1 MNLYTFKKSNKMK
14 TFSFTFLFIISGF
27 VNAQTAL
34 DAYILNKMEE
44 EHISGLGAALV
55 KDGELLWF
63 GNYGLANRE
72 ENIPVTDSTMYMLA
86 SVSKTITVTAVM
98 QLYEDGLFE
107 LDNPVNDYLPF
118 DVYNPNYP
126 DSVITIKQLLTHTSA
141 IRDNWDLL
149 PYSDGDASIPLG
161 DFLFDYLSVDGVDY
175 DAALNFAGFAPNT
188 TYEYCN
194 VAVALLGYLV
204 EEISGQPFNEYC
216 HENIFEPLCM
226 DNTGWFLRE
235 IDTSLVAHPYSYSG
249 SEYVDNGLYGYA
261 DYPDGQLR
269 TTVLSL
275 TKFMYAHMNYGNFDG
290 YQLLDSTTV
299 ALMRSEIVPDIVDLQ
314 GLIFYAYE
322 DAYGTWWGHNG
333 GDLGVSTD
341 MYFNDETKTGLIM
354 LTNSD
359 ANHQSIWNEV
369 LASMDTI
376 VNILAPEIACIIG
389 QPTGVEDIAETEIM
403 LSPNPADEYISMQTP
418 ENNNFEIRI
427 YNLQGKLVLSHK
439 NESQIYIGNLLPG
452 FYMLTCF
459 DENEQ
464 NIVSAKFEKY

>member
-1 MNLYTFKKSNKMK
+1 MK
-14 TFSFTFLFIISGF
+14 TFSFAALFIISGL
-27 VNAQTAL
+27 VHAQTAL
-34 DAYILNKMEE
+34 DTYILNKMED

-72 ENIPVTDSTMYMLA
+72 ENIPVTESTIYMLA

-98 QLYEDGLFE
+98 QLYEDGLFQ
-107 LDNPVNDYLPF
+107 LDDAVNDYLPF

-126 DSVITIKQLLTHTSA
+126 DSVITITQLLTHTSA

-149 PYSDGDASIPLG
+149 PYYDGDAPIPLG
-161 DFLFDYLSVDGVDY
+161 DFLFDYLSVDGVNY
-175 DAALNFAGFAPNT
+175 NAALNFADFAPNT

-204 EEISGQPFNEYC
+204 EEISGQPFNAYC
-216 HENIFEPLCM
+216 NENIFEPLCM

-235 IDTSLVAHPYSYSG
+235 IDTSLVAHPYSYLG
-249 SEYVDNGLYGYA
+249 DEYVDNGLYGYP

-275 TKFMYAHMNYGNFDG
+275 TKFMYAHMNDGNFDG
-290 YQLLDSTTV
+290 YQLLDSATV
-299 ALMRSEIVPDIVDLQ
+299 ALMRSEIVPDILDLQ
-314 GLIFYAYE
+314 GLIFYGYE
-322 DAYGTWWGHNG
+322 DAYGAWWGHNG
-333 GDLGVSTD
+333 GDAGVSTD
-341 MYFNDETKTGLIM
+341 MYFNDETNTGLIV

-359 ANHQSIWNEV
+359 ANHQDIWNEI

-376 VNILAPEIACIIG
+376 VNTLAPEIACVIG
-389 QPTGVEDIAETEIM
+389 QPTGVEDMATAEIM
-403 LSPNPADEYISMQTP
+403 LFPNPADKYIFVQTP
-418 ENNNFEIRI
+418 EDHAFETRI
-427 YNLQGKLVLSHK
+427 YNLQGQLVLSGK
-439 NESQIYIGNLLPG
+439 NESQVYIGNLQPG

-459 DENEQ
+459 YENKQ
-464 NIVSAKFEKY
+464 KILSAKFEKY

>member
-1 MNLYTFKKSNKMK
+1 MK

-27 VNAQTAL
+27 VHAQTAL

-107 LDNPVNDYLPF
+107 LDNAVNDYLPF
-118 DVYNPNYP
+118 DVYNPNHP

-149 PYSDGDASIPLG
+149 PYFDGDAPIPLG
-161 DFLFDYLSVDGVDY
+161 DFLFDYLSVDGADY
-175 DAALNFAGFAPNT
+175 NAALNFADFAPNT

-216 HENIFEPLCM
+216 NENIFEPLCM

-235 IDTSLVAHPYSYSG
+235 IDTSLVAHPYSYTG
-249 SEYVDNGLYGYA
+249 SEYVDNGLYGYP

-275 TKFMYAHMNYGNFDG
+275 AKFMYAHMNYGNFDG
-290 YQLLDSTTV
+290 YQLLDSATV
-299 ALMRSEIVPDIVDLQ
+299 ALMRSEIVPDIVNLQ
-314 GLIFYAYE
+314 GLIFYAYK

-333 GDLGVSTD
+333 GDAGVSTD
-341 MYFNDETKTGLIM
+341 MYFNDETNTGLIV

-359 ANHQSIWNEV
+359 GNHQDIWNEI

-376 VNILAPEIACIIG
+376 VNTLAPEIACVIG
-389 QPTGVEDIAETEIM
+389 QPTGVEDIAESEIM
-403 LSPNPADEYISMQTP
+403 LSPNPADEYIFIKTP

-427 YNLQGKLVLSHK
+427 YNLLGQLVLSNQ
-439 NESQIYIGNLLPG
+439 NESQVYIGSLQPG
-452 FYMLTCF
+452 VFMLTCF
-459 DENEQ
+459 YENEQ
-464 NIVSAKFEKY
+464 KIVSAKFEKY